1 MMNLQRP
8 CLVCRRLFVPTRQV
22 PSHCSLHIPP
32 KKKYKDTRNR
42 GRRPYDDTEY
52 RRNRA
57 KIRKMQRYCVWCGSA
72 GTSNNKLQV
81 DHIIPISRNGTHDL
95 ENLRI
100 LCQNC
105 HKSRQGKAHR

>member
-1 MMNLQRP
+1 MA
-8 CLVCRRLFVPTRQV
+8 LVCCQTR
-22 PSHCSLHIPP
+22 PIC
-32 KKKYKDTRNR
+32 RNSSKLMANIL
-42 GRRPYDDTEY
+42 